1 MFTVICHSYR
11 LAHFEYSDRFDAVV
25 LTHTP
30 TGLRQRLRQF
40 LNMMFFALATLYLIT
55 HDPQPASRADMA
67 SEGLPRLHAP
77 IQPTCS

>member
-1 MFTVICHSYR
+1 MIK
-11 LAHFEYSDRFDAVV
+11 V
-25 LTHTP
+25 LLDYALTKGIKTFP
-30 TGLRQRLRQF
+30 CDQRVEL
-40 LNMMFFALATLYLIT
+40 LEVLLDYALTKGILIT